1 MFAFRVP
8 LPLNKTAGVSACK
21 LRTPDTRGLAA
32 HSLQTKSPLLPE
44 SRKNSS
50 LSKIP
55 PTILHQKTGILYH
68 ILFVEFHFHVL
79 DANRFGIPVI
89 YPEKFCRKW
98 VQMRKYQ
105 ACVVYMPILLRICLA
120 GAPTRRKVFL
130 LNYGKQKK

>member
-68 ILFVEFHFHVL
+68 ILLVEFHFRVL

-89 YPEKFCRKW
+89 YLQTFHDKLRNPKE
-98 VQMRKYQ
+98 YQ
-105 ACVVYMPILLRICLA
+105 QILCTNPPQCAILISI
-120 GAPTRRKVFL
+120 K
-130 LNYGKQKK
+130 